1 MAIRN
6 IVTEGDDIL
15 TKPCRKVEKFDAR
28 LHQLIDDMIE
38 TLAAAQG
45 AGLAAPQVGVLR
57 QICVI
62 DAVEGEAPLE
72 LINPEIIAQKGSQTD
87 AEGCLSFPGQW
98 GMITRPDHVKIRA
111 QDRNGNWFEKEGS
124 GLLAQAMLHESGHLD
139 GHAFKEDPTFS
150 PLTEEEAEALSRA
163 QEEK

>member
-28 LHQLIDDMIE
+28 LHQLIDDMLE

-62 DAVEGEAPLE
+62 DAVEGETPLE

-87 AEGCLSFPGQW
+87 AEGCLSFPDQW
-98 GMITRPDHVKIRA
+98 ALVTRPMKVTVRA
-111 QDRNGNWFEKEGS
+111 QDRYGKEFQFTGEEMTARCICHELDHLQGTVFLKKAERMLTQEELESGSYKEG
-124 GLLAQAMLHESGHLD
+124 
-139 GHAFKEDPTFS
+139 
-150 PLTEEEAEALSRA
+150 
-163 QEEK
+163 